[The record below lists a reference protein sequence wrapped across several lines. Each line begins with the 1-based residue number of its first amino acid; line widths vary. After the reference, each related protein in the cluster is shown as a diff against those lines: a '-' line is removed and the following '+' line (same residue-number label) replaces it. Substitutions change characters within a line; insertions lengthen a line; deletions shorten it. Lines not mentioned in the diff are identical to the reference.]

1 MRLVIVNNRKPMTIV
16 AALFTAMLVMS
27 GKAEAGVGMLEQGE
41 SMVSTNLSY
50 TAANKHWDVS
60 RNVITNICK
69 IRNIGATLG
78 YEYGWSYFHTVYA
91 NLGMGHRRCG
101 QVGLRGPGV
110 QVSGRNTG
118 LGDVE
123 LGVRTRFSG
132 NYLDSAAWEAFMII
146 PTGYDNGNPS
156 AIGKG
161 TLGAGLGV
169 LLSSDPTHNFPFRTW
184 GVNSRKWGW
193 KAGSKFTY
201 FFSGKGNT
209 LRSDVTIQYAL
220 TETDFVRTG
229 DFFSL
234 SLINSIGF
242 ARGGV
247 QNQVFVNQAPA
258 AMTSSDQTS
267 IQLSYSHSFM
277 GTGWSA
283 NALIGKALFGRN
295 APVSWFAGIGA
306 SYRWR
311 D

>member
-1 MRLVIVNNRKPMTIV
+1 MSLFIRNNSKPLTIV
-16 AALFTAMLVMS
+16 AALLICMLAIS

-41 SMVSTNLSY
+41 SMVSSNLSF
-50 TAANKHWDVS
+50 TAADKHWDVS
-60 RNVITNICK
+60 RQVITNICK
-69 IRNIGATLG
+69 ARNFGASLG

-91 NLGMGHRRCG
+91 NVGMGYRRCG
-101 QVGLRGPGV
+101 QRGLPGPGFL
-110 QVSGRNTG
+110 VSGNQKG

-123 LGVRTRFSG
+123 LGVRTRFAG

-146 PTGYDNGNPS
+146 PTGYDNGSPS
-156 AIGKG
+156 ALGKG
-161 TLGAGLGV
+161 ALGAGLGV
-169 LLSSDPTHNFPFRTW
+169 LFSSDPTHNFPFRIW

-201 FFSGKGNT
+201 FFGGKGNT
-209 LRSDVTIQYAL
+209 LRSDVAIQYAL

-242 ARGGV
+242 ARGVV

-267 IQLSYSHSFM
+267 IEFSYSHSFI

-283 NALIGKALFGRN
+283 NALIGKALYGRN
-295 APVSWFAGIGA
+295 APISWYAGIGA